1 MVTAAARPLRIGVLA
16 SGRGSNLQAVLDA
29 CRTGRIDGTVC
40 VLICNNAGAAALARA
55 RRGGVPAV
63 HLSGRT
69 HPDPEALDTAIRD
82 TLDAHGANLVVLAG
96 YMKRV
101 GPLTLARYRG
111 RILNVHPG
119 PLPRFG
125 GRGMYGLR
133 VHEAVLAAGLRE
145 SAATVHLVDE
155 DYDRGPVIA
164 ERRVPV
170 LPGDTAETLAARVL
184 AAEHALLVDT
194 LARIAAGEGLPE
206 SGA

>member
-1 MVTAAARPLRIGVLA
+1 MTGESGPLRIGVLA

-29 CRTGRIDGTVC
+29 CREGRIDGTVC
-40 VLICNNAGAAALARA
+40 VLICNNAGAEALARA
-55 RRGGVPAV
+55 RRSGVPAV

-69 HPDPEALDTAIRD
+69 HPEAAALDAAIRD
-82 TLDAHGANLVVLAG
+82 TLTAHGADLVVLAG

-125 GRGMYGLR
+125 GRGMYGR
-133 VHEAVLAAGLRE
+133 HVHEAVLAAGLRE

-184 AAEHALLVDT
+184 AAEHELLIDT
-194 LARIAAGEGLPE
+194 LARLAAGAPVL
-206 SGA
+206 SGDA